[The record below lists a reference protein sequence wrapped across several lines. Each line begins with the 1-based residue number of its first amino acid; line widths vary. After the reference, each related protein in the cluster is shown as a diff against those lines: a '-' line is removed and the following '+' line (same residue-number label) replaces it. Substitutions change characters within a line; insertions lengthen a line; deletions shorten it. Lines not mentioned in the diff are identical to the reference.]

1 MVAEERRP
9 RGQTVRL
16 LKVANEV
23 GVDLFDAVS
32 AAKQLELGTELSDR
46 DLERVKCFVV
56 LTRLTTDG
64 TQTATSWV
72 IVKVRTDTTEPLGTR
87 MGWGGDDRPHVEVAT
102 LAARLNLNTGHLEQ
116 LLVQHGGTES
126 PFLAFTVRELEVIIN
141 EFVAG
146 RTAITP
152 VTTTAGPFA
161 ARSARL
167 MTSFIEARGADKRK
181 KIVRAHK
188 RLCEEARRTGI
199 PEQDLSEVL
208 ANHRKLVDLASER
221 AVEALA
227 NNPLRR
233 VMDELLAGSFET
245 ARDLLREEFQGDGS
259 GLPPVD
265 VLDEMLAEMRT
276 HPGALSDLD
285 EAGAR
290 KWRTDL
296 VARHNRIERHL
307 TNWLETGDAWM
318 TGAEWP
324 LDQRRRAGRFL
335 LRSAVSWLDPD
346 FSVDL
351 TASENTLERLM
362 VLAHEV
368 IPLADIGQLSA
379 RPQAVNAGGTKV
391 VSWLREPRLYVWVAF
406 SEGAV
411 AVTLDLSRF
420 RSIHWIDKPAAFS
433 ASAIAAAW
441 FLDSVLR
448 TAGVR
453 SSHFSIA
460 SSGDWTQTVGDFDE
474 PKARSTDLLQN
485 VGQHDVSAHLRTLPD
500 GRRPSREAIAR
511 APDFLRGQM
520 GPNQTYVRAS
530 SRRSEEITNDI
541 RRFTATGSFLADVLF
556 DAKHRPS

>member
-1 MVAEERRP
+1 MVTEERRP

-46 DLERVKCFVV
+46 DLERVKRFVV
-56 LTRLTTDG
+56 LTRLATDG

-102 LAARLNLNTGHLEQ
+102 LAARLNLNTRHLEQ

-146 RTAITP
+146 RTVISP
-152 VTTTAGPFA
+152 GTTTAGPFL

-181 KIVRAHK
+181 TIVRAHK
-188 RLCEEARRTGI
+188 RLCEEAQRTGI
-199 PEQDLSEVL
+199 SEQDLSEVL
-208 ANHRKLVDLASER
+208 ANQRKLVDLESER
-221 AVEALA
+221 AVEALT

-233 VMDELLAGSFET
+233 VMDELFAGSFET
-245 ARDLLREEFQGDGS
+245 ARDLLLEEFQRDS
-259 GLPPVD
+259 SELPPVD

-276 HPGALSDLD
+276 HPEALSNLD
-285 EAGAR
+285 EVGAR
-290 KWRTDL
+290 KWRTEL
-296 VARHNRIERHL
+296 VARQNRIERHL
-307 TNWLETGDAWM
+307 ANWLEAGDAWM

-335 LRSAVSWLDPD
+335 LRSAVSWLNPD

-368 IPLADIGQLSA
+368 IPLADLGQLSA

-391 VSWLREPRLYVWVAF
+391 VSWLREPSLYVWVAF

-420 RSIHWIDKPAAFS
+420 RSIMLKDNPAALS

-453 SSHFSIA
+453 SSHFSSA
-460 SSGDWTQTVGDFDE
+460 SSGDWMQTAGDFDE
-474 PKARSTDLLQN
+474 PKARSADLLQR
-485 VGQHDVSAHLRTLPD
+485 VEQHDVSAHLRTLPD

-511 APDFLRGQM
+511 APDFLRRQM
-520 GPNQTYVRAS
+520 GSNQTYVRAS
-530 SRRSEEITNDI
+530 SRRSEELANDI
-541 RRFTATGSFLADVLF
+541 RRFTTTGSFLADVLF